1 MGAPVTLSADT
12 ISYDEET
19 GVALAE
25 GNVEVG
31 FGGRTIRADRIRY
44 DTKSGEAEFAGHVHY
59 EQEGDEFS
67 FDRIVL
73 NIRNELGVL
82 YNGRIRISS
91 NNYQIA
97 SERFEK
103 TGKRSFLIR
112 RGEITTCPCEPEPDW
127 KFGIGKSEVT
137 IDGYAITRN
146 VTFNIRGVPVLWLP
160 WAAFPVKLTRQSGLL
175 LPSFSHSSSRGY
187 SIQVPYYW
195 AINRWSDATL
205 TLDAMTERGFRPE
218 AEYRFVLNNASEGA
232 VRASLFRDSKTEDTR
247 HRFFGENRFRY
258 TEHWSMNALWDI
270 PSDDRYYVDLVDEEI
285 LRTSRHIPSRG
296 FTAWKGSG
304 DSHSLSVHWAKDL
317 QGTFDDNTVQRLPEY
332 TATFLPHTLGGT
344 GIAAGGEMQATYFYR
359 QSGDREA
366 RGRGSATLSRGLP
379 PLPVG
384 IHHAFFL
391 PGLPGFG
398 SHLGRDRHAQ
408 RGTGRSQRGSLPGTG
423 LPAGIHGKGE

>member
-1 MGAPVTLSADT
+1 MTLSADT

-44 DTKSGEAEFAGHVHY
+44 DTRSGEAEFAGHVHY

-146 VTFNIRGVPVLWLP
+146 VTFNIRGGSP
-160 WAAFPVKLTRQSGLL
+160 
-175 LPSFSHSSSRGY
+175 FS
-187 SIQVPYYW
+187 
-195 AINRWSDATL
+195 
-205 TLDAMTERGFRPE
+205 
-218 AEYRFVLNNASEGA
+218 
-232 VRASLFRDSKTEDTR
+232 
-247 HRFFGENRFRY
+247 
-258 TEHWSMNALWDI
+258 
-270 PSDDRYYVDLVDEEI
+270 
-285 LRTSRHIPSRG
+285 
-296 FTAWKGSG
+296 
-304 DSHSLSVHWAKDL
+304 
-317 QGTFDDNTVQRLPEY
+317 
-332 TATFLPHTLGGT
+332 
-344 GIAAGGEMQATYFYR
+344 
-359 QSGDREA
+359 
-366 RGRGSATLSRGLP
+366 
-379 PLPVG
+379 
-384 IHHAFFL
+384 
-391 PGLPGFG
+391 G
-398 SHLGRDRHAQ
+398 SHGRRF
-408 RGTGRSQRGSLPGTG
+408 P
-423 LPAGIHGKGE
+423 